1 MSEVSRKEIQ
11 NLNGN
16 DALDWVHKSARLF
29 VFPLETAP
37 ILSSGGGT
45 FFSRERQTPSSASA
59 DRLQPVFI
67 PSSLLYP
74 SGAVLDE
81 GTFAY
86 NVCTADGW
94 GLAQKQAIHCEIVTV
109 TGGGRGSEV

>member
-1 MSEVSRKEIQ
+1 M
-11 NLNGN
+11 L
-16 DALDWVHKSARLF
+16 RLF

-45 FFSRERQTPSSASA
+45 FFRAKDRRHRLSLLRSFASSA

-81 GTFAY
+81 GTFTY
-86 NVCTADGW
+86 NVCTEDGW
-94 GLAQKQAIHCEIVTV
+94 GLAQKQAIRCEIV

>member
-1 MSEVSRKEIQ
+1 M
-11 NLNGN
+11 
-16 DALDWVHKSARLF
+16 F

-45 FFSRERQTPSSASA
+45 FFSRERQQTPSAFAASRPPT

-81 GTFAY
+81 GTFTY
-86 NVCTADGW
+86 NVCTEDGW
-94 GLAQKQAIHCEIVTV
+94 GLAQKQAIRCEIV